1 MVHDEEVEDLEDL
14 ESTLPASL
22 GAKDAGKGFVATP
35 APTCAGEDPV
45 SAAAPTSEDTSL
57 ACASEDPVPAAAS
70 TGEDTSVV
78 AVGPTAE
85 DPVASAG
92 PSQVAG

>member
-1 MVHDEEVEDLEDL
+1 MAHDKVEDLGDL
-14 ESTLPASL
+14 ESTLPAWSC
-22 GAKDAGKGFVATP
+22 AKEGTGGQLVPPSDVGEGPVMTP

-45 SAAAPTSEDTSL
+45 PAAAP
-57 ACASEDPVPAAAS
+57 

-78 AVGPTAE
+78 AGKPTAE
-85 DPVASAG
+85 DSAVSTD